1 MVTSVLDQT
10 VLVTGVGVPSG
21 IGAAIARAFA
31 QRGARL
37 GLHFLETKPPH
48 VDGIEIDIAFAGRP
62 GAETVA
68 SEVRAIGAHAVLM
81 PADLAVPSAIGPLF
95 DAVERALGPIDVLV
109 NNAAHF
115 EHPDSIFDVTAGTF
129 DRYFAVN
136 TRAPALLMGEFA
148 RRYRARGG
156 TFGRIINISTDWAR
170 AFPTQIGYGA
180 SKLALEAL
188 TRSVAADVGPLG
200 ITVNAIAPGFFRTPL
215 NQHVLD
221 LPERKAAISG
231 RTPMGRVGKVEELV
245 GAAIF
250 LASAASSF
258 VTGETIVVDGGFL
271 ARGI

>member
-62 GAETVA
+62 GAEAVA
-68 SEVRAIGAHAVLM
+68 SEVRAIGAHAVLV

-95 DAVERALGPIDVLV
+95 DAVERALGPVGVLV

-188 TRSVAADVGPLG
+188 TRSVAAEVGPLG
-200 ITVNAIAPGFFRTPL
+200 ITVNAIAPGPTQTGYITPEMEEAL
-215 NQHVLD
+215 LPSIPLRRLGTPADIADVVLMF
-221 LPERKAAISG
+221 AS
-231 RTPMGRVGKVEELV
+231 EE
-245 GAAIF
+245 ARWM
-250 LASAASSF
+250 
-258 VTGETIVVDGGFL
+258 TGQVVQVAGGHAL
-271 ARGI
+271 